1 MRSIIIFAAILAVA
15 GTVMARMADR
25 MTSERAQ
32 AKAVEKARSVNT
44 FAAVQPQTTGMAGS
58 RSVTVTRDAR
68 GHFQTDGRV
77 DGRRIGF
84 MVDTGASVVALNE
97 SSAAQV
103 GIRPLRSD
111 FTATVNTANGTLK
124 AARARLASVDI
135 GGVVVRDVE
144 AMVLPDAALSE
155 NLLGLSFLSKL
166 RRYEFAGGKLVMEQ

>member
-44 FAAVQPQTTGMAGS
+44 FASMQPQTTGMAGS
-58 RSVTVTRDAR
+58 RSVTVTRDGR

>member
-1 MRSIIIFAAILAVA
+1 MRNIIILAAILAVA
-15 GTVMARMADR
+15 GTVMARVADR
-25 MTSERAQ
+25 MTSEHAQ
-32 AKAVEKARSVNT
+32 ARAVETARSVNT
-44 FAAVQPQTTGMAGS
+44 FAAMQPTTTGLAAS
-58 RSVTVTRDAR
+58 RSVTIARDRR
-68 GHFQTDGRV
+68 GHFQTEGRV

-84 MVDTGASVVALNE
+84 MVDTGASVIALNE

-124 AARARLASVDI
+124 AARTRLASVEI

>member
-1 MRSIIIFAAILAVA
+1 MRSIMIFAAILVVA
-15 GTVMARMADR
+15 GMLMARTADQ

-32 AKAVEKARSVNT
+32 AKAVEKARSINS
-44 FAAVQPQTTGMAGS
+44 FAAVQPQTTGMAGR
-58 RSVTVTRDAR
+58 RSVTIARDGR

-77 DGRRIGF
+77 DGRRLGF

-97 SSAAQV
+97 RSAAQV

-124 AARARLASVDI
+124 AARTRLASVDI

>member
-1 MRSIIIFAAILAVA
+1 MRSIIILAAILAVA
-15 GTVMARMADR
+15 GTLMARVADR

-32 AKAVEKARSVNT
+32 AQAVEKARSINA
-44 FAAVQPQTTGMAGS
+44 FASMQPQTTGMAGS
-58 RSVTVTRDAR
+58 RSVTIARDGR

-97 SSAAQV
+97 SAAAQV

-124 AARARLASVDI
+124 AARTRLPSVEI
-135 GGVVVRDVE
+135 GGIVVRDVE